1 MHLNVGQIAGKS
13 IIITASTFDEF
24 EIISTTIHSI

>member
-1 MHLNVGQIAGKS
+1 MHLNVGQKDRKS
-13 IIITASTFDEF
+13 VIITASAFDEF